1 MAHMTLEDWDSI
13 KFFTKEEFDCKETGE
28 NQMQLEFMR
37 KLDELRLHCGFPFVI
52 TSGYRSPHHPEE
64 VKKAIGGTHVRGI
77 ACDIKVGFGADRR
90 TIVEKAIELG
100 FNGIGVA
107 HSFVH
112 VDSRE
117 TIPVM
122 WTYGD
127 K

>member
-1 MAHMTLEDWDSI
+1 MSQMTLEDWDSI

-52 TSGYRSPHHPEE
+52 TSGYRSPRHSAEA
-64 VKKAIGGTHVRGI
+64 KKAIGGTHVRGI
-77 ACDIKVGFGADRR
+77 AADIKVGCGADRR
-90 TIVEKAIELG
+90 TLVEKAIELG

-107 HSFVH
+107 YTFVH

-117 TIPVM
+117 TLPVM
-122 WTYGD
+122 WTY
-127 K
+127 